1 LGIAMSLEDGNELGR
16 QGYGLAAPFFDL
28 PEDQTA
34 ALAVGAGCRVP
45 GAARRADPGI
55 VGGDAGVPP
64 AGFAEGFGAGSAVPA
79 FGAGRYVRAAMPP
92 GQALQLEPDAQ
103 FTGVQVDVVPAQS
116 ERFALPEPAR
126 QPN

>member
-1 LGIAMSLEDGNELGR
+1 VVGPEVRGRLPFEVLGFAMSLEDGNELGR

-55 VGGDAGVPP
+55 VGGDACVPP
-64 AGFAEGFGAGSAVPA
+64 AGPGRGGAARPQKIKGISI
-79 FGAGRYVRAAMPP
+79 F
-92 GQALQLEPDAQ
+92 
-103 FTGVQVDVVPAQS
+103 VDCWYS
-116 ERFALPEPAR
+116 G
-126 QPN
+126 